1 MILVSGA
8 SGTVGVRLVRGLLGK
23 GHQVRALVLPDDP
36 LRSRCEDCGCEIVS
50 GDITRA
56 ETLAGVFDGIT
67 TVYHLAAIIL
77 SNDPEVF
84 SRINVLGTQNMLAG
98 ARCAAV
104 EHFIYV
110 SSASVVY
117 PQTTPYSRSKRECER
132 LVKTGQGLNYTIVRP
147 TLVYED
153 QGGQEFVLF
162 LDYLKKFPIVPFIG
176 SGQAK
181 KRPVHVDDLIDGLL
195 KLAGCRQSYN
205 QSYNLC
211 GAEEISI
218 IELAHLMLKHN
229 GMKKPFISIPVP
241 LCKLIALGLRAI
253 MKDPPLTLSAIAGI
267 TQDASL
273 DSSSAQRDLG
283 YQPIG
288 VREGFKKCFPI
299 ESGTRRSTAC
309 VN

>member
-1 MILVSGA
+1 MILVTGA
-8 SGTVGVRLVRGLLGK
+8 SGTIGVGLVKGLLGK

-36 LRSRCEDCGCEIVS
+36 FRARLEDCGCQIVT

-56 ETLAGVFDGIT
+56 ATLEGVFDEVT

-77 SNDPEVF
+77 TNDPEVYT
-84 SRINVLGTQNMLAG
+84 RVNVEGTRNMLAG
-98 ARCAAV
+98 SRKAAV

-117 PQTTPYSRSKRECER
+117 PRTTPYSRSKRECER
-132 LVKTGQGLNYTIVRP
+132 LVKAAEGLNYTIVRP

-153 QGGQEFVLF
+153 HGGQEFVLF
-162 LDYLKKFPIVPFIG
+162 LDYLKKFPVVPFIG

-195 KLAGCRQSYN
+195 KLAGCRRSYN

-218 IELAHLMLKHN
+218 VELAHLMLKHN
-229 GMKKPFISIPVP
+229 GLEKPFISVPVP
-241 LCKLIALGLRAI
+241 LCKLIALGLRAV
-253 MKDPPLTLSAIAGI
+253 MKNPPLTLSAIAGI

-273 DSSSAQRDLG
+273 DSSSAERDLG

-288 VREGFKKCFPI
+288 VREGFQKCFPI
-299 ESGTRRSTAC
+299 EPRTRRSTAC
-309 VN
+309 EN

>member
-8 SGTVGVRLVRGLLGK
+8 SGTVGVRLVRGLLDTGC
-23 GHQVRALVLPDDP
+23 QVRALVLPDDP
-36 LRSRCEDCGCEIVS
+36 YRSRLKDCGCEIVS

-56 ETLAGVFDGIT
+56 ATLSGVFDEIK

-84 SRINVLGTQNMLAG
+84 TRVNVLGTRTMLAG
-98 ARCAAV
+98 SRQAEV

-117 PQTTPYSRSKRECER
+117 PYTTPYSRSKRECER
-132 LVKTGQGLNYTIVRP
+132 LVKAAPGLNYTIARP

-153 QGGQEFVLF
+153 RGGQEFMLF
-162 LDYLKKFPIVPFIG
+162 MDYLKKFPVVPFIG

-181 KRPVHVDDLIDGLL
+181 KRPVHVDDLIEGLL
-195 KLAGCRQSYN
+195 KLAGCRRSYN

-218 IELAHLMLKHN
+218 IELARLMLKHN
-229 GMKKPFISIPVP
+229 GLKKPFIRIPVP
-241 LCKLIALGLRAI
+241 LCTLIALTLRAI

-288 VREGFKKCFPI
+288 VREGFQKCFPI
-299 ESGTRRSTAC
+299 ETRIRRSTAC